1 VAYRAE
7 IEIAVKGAQELN
19 RFKSKLEQTS
29 ELVKNVNGFL
39 ETFGQGLPR
48 NINNLNRA
56 LASAASNFNE
66 VALETSEAKVAAV
79 DYLNATR
86 NLNAGLRERAQLL
99 AEVAENERKAR
110 LASAGIRERTQFPD
124 PIGPSAASTFGADQ
138 SLVGQSS
145 AVGGRV
151 ARLRAVQEDDIK
163 LQEALLAL
171 NRKTAEEK
179 NKQVDAQEA
188 LVRLFLLVYCFD

>member
-7 IEIAVKGAQELN
+7 IEIAVKGASQLSSFQGKLDSTALAVDQLN
-19 RFKSKLEQTS
+19 KFL
-29 ELVKNVNGFL
+29 KNFSDNAEGISRSVS
-39 ETFGQGLPR
+39 
-48 NINNLNRA
+48 NLNRQ
-56 LASAASNFNE
+56 LGKAAQSFND
-66 VALETSEAKVAAV
+66 VALGTEEATVAAV
-79 DYLNATR
+79 DYLTATR

-110 LASAGIRERTQFPD
+110 LASAGIRERTQFAD
-124 PIGPSAASTFGADQ
+124 PIGPSAASTFGTDQ

-163 LQEALLAL
+163 LQEALLA
-171 NRKTAEEK
+171 
-179 NKQVDAQEA
+179 
-188 LVRLFLLVYCFD
+188 